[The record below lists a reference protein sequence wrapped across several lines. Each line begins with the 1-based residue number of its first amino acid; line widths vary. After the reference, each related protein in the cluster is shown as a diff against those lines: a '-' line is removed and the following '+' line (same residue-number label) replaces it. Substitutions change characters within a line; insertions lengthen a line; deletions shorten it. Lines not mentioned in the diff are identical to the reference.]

1 MLGDNVIAELRW
13 RITMITPE
21 LYILYGF
28 LAFIS
33 LLLVTLVATT
43 LRTAQDIGILK
54 RGQTALGEK
63 IDHVEQRLNDRIDG
77 VEQRLNARIDG
88 VEQGLNARID
98 GVEQG
103 LNARIDG
110 VEQSL
115 GGRLDRVESRI
126 DLVENRLFLLAQ
138 DVSEIK
144 GSVQALHERV
154 DLVMRHRH
162 QPTGE
167 VMLTP
172 EELPAD

>member
-1 MLGDNVIAELRW
+1 M
-13 RITMITPE
+13 
-21 LYILYGF
+21 
-28 LAFIS
+28 
-33 LLLVTLVATT
+33 
-43 LRTAQDIGILK
+43 
-54 RGQTALGEK
+54 
-63 IDHVEQRLNDRIDG
+63 
-77 VEQRLNARIDG
+77 NARIDG
-88 VEQGLNARID
+88 VEQGPPEGRASWTLKLLADR
-98 GVEQG
+98 

>member
-1 MLGDNVIAELRW
+1 
-13 RITMITPE
+13 MITPE

-33 LLLVTLVATT
+33 LLLITMVATT

-77 VEQRLNARIDG
+77 VEQGIDG
-88 VEQGLNARID
+88 VNEVERPDWID

-167 VMLTP
+167 VVLTP